1 MARHKGFFWDAAFIA
16 LGLTLSSFATF
27 SQVSA
32 AAPPEGLRRILEA
45 ARSEGQVNYVSSG
58 DGPELTREYNE
69 RFNKK
74 FGLNVTIKNL
84 PISSSKGVARLL
96 QEKAANR
103 LTMDVLHP
111 SYTLTFG
118 LIGKG
123 IILDFDWIG
132 VFGQILPG
140 MDKVATRVPDVLKKK
155 ALDFQHLVYIPLYN
169 TNLVA
174 KRDVPKKW
182 EDLTAPRWKGRKIM
196 MDSRGTSTYLLSL
209 EYGDQWTLDFS
220 SKLAQQAPL
229 FGAGVPAIAK
239 AVARGEAPLGI
250 TTLSNILELK
260 QQGMPVDVAPM
271 EVVPI
276 VPQVVIAVDGSPYA
290 NAGRLFAAWVAT
302 EGLELAEKTDFSGR
316 AWPGSGS
323 IQATLLEKAGSKVIL
338 ASNPEQVEAVAKL
351 LPKIQRIMQRSK

>member
-16 LGLTLSSFATF
+16 LGLTLSSFVTF
-27 SQVSA
+27 SQLQA

-58 DGPELTREYNE
+58 DSPKLIRDYNE

-74 FGLNVTIKNL
+74 FGLHITINNL
-84 PISSSKGVARLL
+84 PLSSSNAVARLL

-103 LTMDVLHP
+103 LTMDVMHP

-123 IILDFDWIG
+123 VILDFDWIG
-132 VFGQILPG
+132 VFAEILPG
-140 MDKVATRVPDVLKKK
+140 IDKVVARVPDVLKNK
-155 ALDFQHLVYIPLYN
+155 ALDFQHLVYIPIYN
-169 TNLVA
+169 TNLVT
-174 KRDVPKKW
+174 KQEVPKKW
-182 EDLTAPRWKGRKIM
+182 EDLTAPRWRGRKIIV
-196 MDSRGTSTYLLSL
+196 DSRGTSTYLLSL
-209 EYGDQWTLDFS
+209 EYGEKWTLDFT
-220 SKLAQQAPL
+220 SKLAQQPPL
-229 FGAGVPAIAK
+229 FGGGVPAIAK

-250 TTLSNILELK
+250 TTLSNILDLK
-260 QQGMPVDVAPM
+260 RQGMPVDVAPM

-276 VPQVVIAVDGSPYA
+276 VPQVVIAVDGSPHA

-302 EGLELAEKTDFSGR
+302 EGLEIAEKDDFSGR

-323 IQATLLEKAGSKVIL
+323 IQATLLEKAGSKVIF
-338 ASNPEQVEAVAKL
+338 ASTLEQVEAVAKL
-351 LPKIQRIMQRSK
+351 LPKVQRIIQRAK